1 MITWADL
8 GSAALRAALPL
19 AIWGSGAAAYA
30 AAKRD
35 GRALASS
42 RWAALLVLV
51 LVGLAIFAM
60 EGALVTHDFSIQYV
74 AQNNARETPL
84 FFTVISL
91 WAALEGSI
99 LLWTLILAGAT
110 AYVAWR
116 GARELPRLSTVA
128 LAVLLGMVA
137 FFCLLITTPAA
148 DPFVR
153 IDPVADGSGPNPL
166 LQNHPLMALHPPLL
180 YLGYVLFSVPFAYA
194 IASLILG
201 EGGDRWLVA
210 TRRFALVS
218 WGLLGVGIVAGSWWS
233 YAVLG
238 WGGYWAWDPVENA
251 AIMPWLVATA
261 YLHSVMVEEKRRLL
275 RTWNLSLV
283 IATFALTILGTFL
296 TRSGVVNS
304 VHAFTQ
310 SALGPMLLGYLVAI
324 VVLSVGLLLWRMP
337 RLADMGG
344 IGAPLSREAVFLFQN
359 VVFVAATLT
368 VLLGTLYPLIA
379 EAISGAQL
387 SIGRPYFDRVE
398 VPLALA
404 LLFLMGIGP
413 QLPWHGAS
421 RATLERQFTTP
432 VLAAAAAAVLAVM
445 VGVGGAFPVL
455 TYALA
460 AFVAATVAQ
469 EFARGI
475 RARRV
480 LHGEAPADAFV
491 SQIRRSGRRYGGYVV
506 HLGIVVIAVA
516 VATSQAGKIEVER
529 TLRQGDVMRVGE
541 YDIHFTGLRSVSEP
555 QADKVLALL
564 AASAPGA
571 TTDLRTVTAS
581 LVFYPNSTQA
591 VGSPGVAPGPRDDIY
606 TILAAYDAESFSW
619 ATIRVLVIPLVSWIW
634 LGGAIVGIGA
644 VIAALPPPRQRAVVA
659 GPRRVPLSR
668 HAAATTS
675 QAVPTPPAAR
685 SREARSGDTSRP
697 DVTRPDGVEP

>member
-1 MITWADL
+1 LNLSFADL
-8 GSAALRAALPL
+8 GVGALRAALPL
-19 AIWGSGAAAYA
+19 AIWGVGAAAYA
-30 AAKRD
+30 ASKRD
-35 GRALASS
+35 GRALASA
-42 RWAALLVLV
+42 RWSALITFILVVIAAL
-51 LVGLAIFAM
+51 AM
-60 EGALVTHDFSIQYV
+60 IGALVTHDFSIAYV
-74 AQNNARETPL
+74 ARNNALETPL

-99 LLWTLILAGAT
+99 LLWTAILAGAT

-116 GARELPRLSTVA
+116 GTPALPRLATTA
-128 LAVLLGMVA
+128 LAVLFAMLT
-137 FFCLLITTPAA
+137 FFLLLVTTPAA

-153 IDPVADGSGPNPL
+153 SEIVPLNGNGPNPL
-166 LQNHPLMALHPPLL
+166 LQNHPLMGLHPPLL

-218 WGLLGVGIVAGSWWS
+218 WALLGVGIVAGSWWS

-275 RTWNLSLV
+275 RSWNLSLV

-310 SALGPMLLGYLVAI
+310 SAIGPLLLGYLVAI
-324 VVLSVGLLLWRMP
+324 VVLSVGLLLWRLPML
-337 RLADMGG
+337 RDSGAV
-344 IGAPLSREAVFLFQN
+344 GAPLSREAIFLFQN

-379 EAISGAQL
+379 EALSGAQL

-421 RATLERQFTTP
+421 RATLERQFTAP
-432 VLAAAAAAVLAVM
+432 IVAAAGGALLAVAT
-445 VGVGGAFPVL
+445 GLGGGFAVL

-460 AFVAATVAQ
+460 AFVAATVVQ
-469 EFARGI
+469 EFARGV
-475 RARRV
+475 RARRA
-480 LHGEAPADAFV
+480 LHGENGGTAFANLL
-491 SQIRRSGRRYGGYVV
+491 RRSGRRYGGYVV
-506 HLGIVVIAVA
+506 HLGIVLIAVA
-516 VATSQAGKIEVER
+516 VATSQSKTVEVEHTVR
-529 TLRQGDVMRVGE
+529 AGD
-541 YDIHFTGLRSVSEP
+541 HFDAAGYTVAFSGLRNVSEP
-555 QADKVLALL
+555 QRDLLVADLRVTGNGADVRLRPALL
-564 AASAPGA
+564 
-571 TTDLRTVTAS
+571 
-581 LVFYPNSTQA
+581 FFPNATQA
-591 VGSPGVAPGPRDDIY
+591 VGSPGISAGLADDVY
-606 TILAAYDAESFSW
+606 TILVAYDTSAAHAW
-619 ATIRVLVIPLVSWIW
+619 ATVRVLVIPLVSWLW
-634 LGGAIVGIGA
+634 LGGAVVGLGA
-644 VIAALPPPRQRAVVA
+644 VIAAMPQPK
-659 GPRRVPLSR
+659 RREVMQPLVE
-668 HAAATTS
+668 APAT
-675 QAVPTPPAAR
+675 V
-685 SREARSGDTSRP
+685 GD
-697 DVTRPDGVEP
+697 

>member
-1 MITWADL
+1 M
-8 GSAALRAALPL
+8 G
-19 AIWGSGAAAYA
+19 GARTA
-30 AAKRD
+30 
-35 GRALASS
+35 
-42 RWAALLVLV
+42 
-51 LVGLAIFAM
+51 
-60 EGALVTHDFSIQYV
+60 
-74 AQNNARETPL
+74 
-84 FFTVISL
+84 
-91 WAALEGSI
+91 
-99 LLWTLILAGAT
+99 ILAGAT

-116 GARELPRLSTVA
+116 GTPALPRLATTA
-128 LAVLLGMVA
+128 LAVLFAMVT
-137 FFCLLITTPAA
+137 FFLLLVTTPAA

-153 IDPVADGSGPNPL
+153 SEIVPFNGNGPNPL

-218 WGLLGVGIVAGSWWS
+218 WALLGVGIVAGSWWS

-275 RTWNLSLV
+275 RSWNLSLV

-310 SALGPMLLGYLVAI
+310 SAIGPLLLGYLVAI
-324 VVLSVGLLLWRMP
+324 VVLSVGLLLWRLP
-337 RLADMGG
+337 TLRDAGAV
-344 IGAPLSREAVFLFQN
+344 GAPLSREAIFLFQN

-379 EAISGAQL
+379 EALSGAQL

-421 RATLERQFTTP
+421 RATLERQFTAP
-432 VLAAAAAAVLAVM
+432 IVAAAGGALLAVAT
-445 VGVGGAFPVL
+445 GLGGAFAVL

-475 RARRV
+475 RARKA
-480 LHGEAPADAFV
+480 LHGESSGTAVANLL
-491 SQIRRSGRRYGGYVV
+491 RRSGRRYGGYVV
-506 HLGIVVIAVA
+506 HLGIVLVAVA
-516 VATSQAGKIEVER
+516 VATSQSKTIEVER
-529 TLRQGDVMRVGE
+529 TVRAGD
-541 YDIHFTGLRSVSEP
+541 HFEAAGYTIAFGGLRSVSEP
-555 QADKVLALL
+555 QRDLLVADLAVTGNGADEHLRPALL
-564 AASAPGA
+564 
-571 TTDLRTVTAS
+571 
-581 LVFYPNSTQA
+581 FFPNATQA
-591 VGSPGVAPGPRDDIY
+591 VGSPGIAAGLHDDVY
-606 TILAAYDAESFSW
+606 TILVAYDTTARSW
-619 ATIRVLVIPLVSWIW
+619 ATIRVLVIPLVSWLW
-634 LGGAIVGIGA
+634 LGGGVVGLG
-644 VIAALPPPRQRAVVA
+644 AVVA
-659 GPRRVPLSR
+659 AMPQPKRREVIR
-668 HAAATTS
+668 TTS
-675 QAVPTPPAAR
+675 APA
-685 SREARSGDTSRP
+685 P
-697 DVTRPDGVEP
+697 

>member
-1 MITWADL
+1 VTIGFADL
-8 GSAALRAALPL
+8 GIGALRAALPL
-19 AIWGSGAAAYA
+19 AIWGIGAAAYA
-30 AAKRD
+30 AARRD
-35 GRALASS
+35 GRALASA
-42 RWAALLVLV
+42 RWSALLTFLLVVLAAL
-51 LVGLAIFAM
+51 AM
-60 EGALVTHDFSIQYV
+60 IGALVTHDFSIEYV
-74 AQNNARETPL
+74 ARNNARETPL
-84 FFTVISL
+84 FFTVVSL

-99 LLWTLILAGAT
+99 LLWTAILAGAT

-116 GARELPRLSTVA
+116 GTPVLPRLATTA
-128 LAVLLGMVA
+128 LAILFAMLTFFLLLV
-137 FFCLLITTPAA
+137 TTPAA

-153 IDPVADGSGPNPL
+153 SEAVPLNGNGPNPL

-218 WGLLGVGIVAGSWWS
+218 WALLGVGIVAGSWWS

-275 RTWNLSLV
+275 RSWNLSLV

-310 SALGPMLLGYLVAI
+310 SAIGPLLLGYLVAI

-337 RLADMGG
+337 MLRDTGAV
-344 IGAPLSREAVFLFQN
+344 GAPLSREAIFLFQN

-379 EAISGAQL
+379 EAISGDQL

-421 RATLERQFTTP
+421 RATLERQFTAP
-432 VLAAAAAAVLAVM
+432 IVAGAGGALLAVAT
-445 VGVGGAFPVL
+445 GLGGAFAVL

-460 AFVAATVAQ
+460 AFVAATVVQ

-475 RARRV
+475 RARSA
-480 LHGEAPADAFV
+480 LHGESAGTAFANLL
-491 SQIRRSGRRYGGYVV
+491 RRSGRRYGGYVV
-506 HLGIVVIAVA
+506 HLGIVLVAVA
-516 VATSQAGKIEVER
+516 VATSQSKTVEIER
-529 TLRQGDVMRVGE
+529 TVRAGD
-541 YDIHFTGLRSVSEP
+541 HFEAAGYTVTYNGLRGVDEP
-555 QADKVLALL
+555 QRDLLVADLAITGN
-564 AASAPGA
+564 GA
-571 TTDLRTVTAS
+571 DAQLRPA
-581 LVFYPNSTQA
+581 LVFFPNATQA
-591 VGSPGVAPGPRDDIY
+591 VGSPGISAGLRDDVY
-606 TILAAYDAESFSW
+606 TILIAYDTSAQTW
-619 ATIRVLVIPLVSWIW
+619 ATVRVLVIPLVSWLW
-634 LGGAIVGIGA
+634 LGGAVVGLGA
-644 VIAALPPPRQRAVVA
+644 VIAALPQPKR
-659 GPRRVPLSR
+659 
-668 HAAATTS
+668 
-675 QAVPTPPAAR
+675 
-685 SREARSGDTSRP
+685 REA
-697 DVTRPDGVEP
+697 TRPLVEAPATVGD

>member
-1 MITWADL
+1 MNLTFADL
-8 GSAALRAALPL
+8 GIGALRAALPL
-19 AIWGSGAAAYA
+19 AIWGIGAAAYA

-35 GRALASS
+35 GRALASA
-42 RWAALLVLV
+42 RWSALITFLLVVLAAL
-51 LVGLAIFAM
+51 AM
-60 EGALVTHDFSIQYV
+60 VGALVTHDFSIEYV
-74 AQNNARETPL
+74 ARNNALETPL
-84 FFTVISL
+84 FFTVVSL

-99 LLWTLILAGAT
+99 LLWTAILAGAT

-116 GARELPRLSTVA
+116 GTPALPRLATTA
-128 LAVLLGMVA
+128 LAILFAMLA
-137 FFCLLITTPAA
+137 FFLLLVTTPAA

-153 IDPVADGSGPNPL
+153 SEIVPLNGNGPNPL

-218 WGLLGVGIVAGSWWS
+218 WALLGVGIVAGSWWS

-261 YLHSVMVEEKRRLL
+261 YLHSVMVEEKRQLL
-275 RTWNLSLV
+275 RSWNLSLV

-310 SALGPMLLGYLVAI
+310 SAIGPLLLGYLVAI
-324 VVLSVGLLLWRMP
+324 VVLSVGLLLWRIP
-337 RLADMGG
+337 TLRDAGT
-344 IGAPLSREAVFLFQN
+344 IGAPLSREAIFLFQN

-379 EAISGAQL
+379 EALSGAQL

-421 RATLERQFTTP
+421 RATLERQFTAP
-432 VLAAAAAAVLAVM
+432 IVAAAGGALLAVAT
-445 VGVGGAFPVL
+445 GLGGAFAVL

-460 AFVAATVAQ
+460 MFVAATVVQ
-469 EFARGI
+469 EFARGV
-475 RARRV
+475 RARRT
-480 LHGEAPADAFV
+480 LHGENTGTALANLL
-491 SQIRRSGRRYGGYVV
+491 RRSGRRYGGYIV
-506 HLGIVVIAVA
+506 HLGIVLVAVA
-516 VATSQAGKIEVER
+516 VATSQSKTTAVER
-529 TLRQGDVMRVGE
+529 TVSAGD
-541 YDIHFTGLRSVSEP
+541 HFEVAGYTVAYSGLRSVNEP
-555 QADKVLALL
+555 QRDLLVADLTVTGNGADEHLRPALL
-564 AASAPGA
+564 
-571 TTDLRTVTAS
+571 
-581 LVFYPNSTQA
+581 FFPNATQA
-591 VGSPGVAPGPRDDIY
+591 VGSPGISAGLGDDVY
-606 TILAAYDAESFSW
+606 TILVAYDTSAQSW
-619 ATIRVLVIPLVSWIW
+619 ATIRVLVIPLVSWLW
-634 LGGAIVGIGA
+634 LGGAVVGLGA
-644 VIAALPPPRQRAVVA
+644 VIAALPQPKR
-659 GPRRVPLSR
+659 
-668 HAAATTS
+668 
-675 QAVPTPPAAR
+675 
-685 SREARSGDTSRP
+685 REAVRQLARAPATVGD
-697 DVTRPDGVEP
+697 